1 MTGDDSNLIASWR
14 EQARADALPAHY
26 AILRAAMSEG
36 SLGHRR
42 ALAVFEAYTRDL
54 GDGGN
59 SRKAPLGNLIL
70 DVHSSEWYQ
79 AFSNL
84 PLEEFHAARDAYVET
99 FIGAFDEL
107 MMAWRATPIRSPAA
121 GPDAEEA
128 RWLGFLQASD
138 LLAAAVAPPARRGL
152 RRFLPR

>member
-1 MTGDDSNLIASWR
+1 
-14 EQARADALPAHY
+14 
-26 AILRAAMSEG
+26 MSEG
-36 SLGHRR
+36 RLGHRR
-42 ALAVFEAYTRDL
+42 ALTVFDAYTHDL
-54 GDGGN
+54 RDGGH
-59 SRKAPLGNLIL
+59 SRQAPLGHLIL

-84 PLEEFHAARDAYVET
+84 PLEEFHAARAAYIET

-107 MMAWRATPIRSPAA
+107 MMAWRATPIHPPAS

-128 RWLGFLQASD
+128 RWLGFLEASD